1 MKRWILPL
9 GTIAFLIHATV
20 TSTLDPAQLSTITT
34 IYQTND
40 LVSYSTK
47 NSAVLRMK
55 ASNIYD
61 EDNLYEL
68 SLLKLENPEAN
79 QKLTH

>member
-1 MKRWILPL
+1 ML
-9 GTIAFLIHATV
+9 FLTNATV
-20 TSTLDPAQLSTITT
+20 TSTPDQAQLGTITT

-47 NSAVLRMK
+47 NFAVLRMR

-68 SLLKLENPEAN
+68 SLSKLENPKAN
-79 QKLTH
+79 QKLT